1 MRYLRAVVRTLSA
14 PYQLDKLTRTAL
26 TRSEAESSY
35 LRDLI

>member
-1 MRYLRAVVRTLSA
+1 MRYLRTVARALIL
-14 PYQLDKLTRTAL
+14 PRHLDKQARVAL